1 MKGKNSFSKR
11 EIELI
16 ELLIRQRCNADKSQ
30 QKVIRSKMR
39 SLGFY
44 GSDYGIIDMT
54 IDKFH
59 GLIQSG
65 KIRITDANYSNR
77 SSVSIGEVKKKVIAN
92 QSMKIGLDAW
102 TGDSPI
108 VLILGTFP
116 GDVSLK
122 TQAYYQNKA
131 HNSFY
136 KIMESLFERP
146 MGISDK
152 DFITKNHIALWD
164 CMKEADRIG
173 SLDSNIKSY
182 VPNEIESFLTHHP
195 TISAIVL
202 NGTGE
207 TTRVFEQNFPIN
219 SLMKKYKIISLPST
233 SNSFPKTFEE
243 KLQSWKIVKEIIN
256 EQI

>member
-1 MKGKNSFSKR
+1 
-11 EIELI
+11 
-16 ELLIRQRCNADKSQ
+16 
-30 QKVIRSKMR
+30 
-39 SLGFY
+39 
-44 GSDYGIIDMT
+44 
-54 IDKFH
+54 
-59 GLIQSG
+59 
-65 KIRITDANYSNR
+65 
-77 SSVSIGEVKKKVIAN
+77 
-92 QSMKIGLDAW
+92 
-102 TGDSPI
+102 
-108 VLILGTFP
+108 
-116 GDVSLK
+116 
-122 TQAYYQNKA
+122 
-131 HNSFY
+131 
-136 KIMESLFERP
+136 MESLFERP

-219 SLMKKYKIISLPST
+219 SLMKKYKIRSLPST

>member
-1 MKGKNSFSKR
+1 MKGKSSFNKR
-11 EIELI
+11 EVELI
-16 ELLIRQRCNADKSQ
+16 ESLILQRCNADKSQ
-30 QKVIRSKMR
+30 QKNIRSKMR
-39 SLGFY
+39 NLGFY
-44 GSDYGIIDMT
+44 GSDYGVKDMT
-54 IDKFH
+54 IEKFH
-59 GLIQSG
+59 GLIESG
-65 KIRITDANYSNR
+65 QI
-77 SSVSIGEVKKKVIAN
+77 KV
-92 QSMKIGLDAW
+92 LDA
-102 TGDSPI
+102 GDERSLSFKNGLEAWVGENPI

-116 GDVSLK
+116 GEKSLAS
-122 TQAYYQNKA
+122 QAYYQNKS

-152 DFITKNHIALWD
+152 EFITQNHIALWD